1 MATFIQ
7 GFLAKIIIDTVDTTP
22 ITADVNLSRS
32 KTALDKTVM
41 DSSGVSKMLPGVVSG
56 TLDFNGHISTAE
68 LNVLEVSYAKT
79 VPVAF
84 DVIITEGLATDG
96 EYTGFFVFQDFTVE
110 TSAEDNWGFT
120 ASGPTDGVI
129 TYIPAVV

>member
-7 GFLAKIIIDTVDTTP
+7 GFLAKVTIDGADTTP
-22 ITADVNLSRS
+22 ITADVTLSRI

-41 DSSGVSKMLPGVVSG
+41 DSSGVSKMLPGVISG

-68 LNVLEVSYAKT
+68 LNTLETSYAKS
-79 VPVAF
+79 VPVTFAI
-84 DVIITEGLATDG
+84 VITEGLTTDG
-96 EYTGFFVFQDFTVE
+96 EYTVSFLFQDFTVE
-110 TSAEDNWGFT
+110 TAAEDNWGFT
-120 ASGPTDGVI
+120 ASGPTDGAI

>member
-7 GFLAKIIIDTVDTTP
+7 GFLAKVIIDTTDQTP
-22 ITADVNLSRS
+22 ITADVTLDRT

-41 DSSGVSKMLPGVVSG
+41 DSSGVSKMLPGVESG
-56 TLDFNGHISTAE
+56 NLAFNGHVSTAE
-68 LNVLEVSYAKT
+68 LNLLEVSYAKE

-84 DVIITEGLATDG
+84 AVTITEGLATDG
-96 EYTGFFVFQDFTVE
+96 EYTGFFLFTDFSVNT
-110 TSAEDNWGFT
+110 AADANWAFS
-120 ASGPTDGVI
+120 ASGPTDGAI